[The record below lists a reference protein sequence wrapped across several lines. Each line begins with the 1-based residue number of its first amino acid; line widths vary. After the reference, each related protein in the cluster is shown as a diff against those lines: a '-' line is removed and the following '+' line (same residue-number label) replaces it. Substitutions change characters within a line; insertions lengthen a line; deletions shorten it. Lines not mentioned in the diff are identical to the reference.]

1 MFVAA
6 DAAGSGGRRL
16 RRTDADGRVG
26 RRAGGLR
33 GGVRSRCQ
41 TDAEGGT
48 DRRPMVAKNHKR
60 KRGGMEGKL
69 SSEY

>member
-16 RRTDADGRVG
+16 PKRRTDGRVG

-41 TDAEGGT
+41 TEGGR
-48 DRRPMVAKNHKR
+48 DRPTSN
-60 KRGGMEGKL
+60 GGKKSQEKEEEGGG
-69 SSEY
+69 